1 MFEKVMVGFDGSDR
15 GLDALALGEIL
26 AAADGKLLVCCV
38 HHFKGLSARIDQS
51 EPRPDEAS
59 AERAVL
65 GARRLLR
72 ARRAVVPVIAA
83 GADAAETLNANA
95 ADRHA
100 ELLVLGSSHRG
111 ALGRVLA
118 GSVTEKVLHGA
129 VCPVA
134 VAPADF
140 HRTRESA
147 RPRRIVLGYDVVEPP
162 VAALKAAAALV
173 AQNDGELE
181 LIAVADTAVARAGG
195 ASAAL
200 SYPAI
205 VKARLDA
212 AEDGIARALEVIPA
226 GVEARGTVRDGQAA
240 EELLEVTHRADL
252 LVVGSRARG
261 ALSRLLLGSVSDTL
275 VRGAAC
281 PLLVVPDALERDVAE
296 HRAGAARAAG

>member
-1 MFEKVMVGFDGSDR
+1 MFEKVIVGFDGSDR

-26 AAADGKLLVCCV
+26 APADGELFVCCV
-38 HHFKGLSARIDQS
+38 HHFNGLSARIDRS
-51 EPRPDEAS
+51 EPRLDEAS
-59 AERAVL
+59 AEREVL
-65 GARRLLR
+65 RARRLLQ
-72 ARRAVVPVIAA
+72 APRAVVPVIAA
-83 GADAAETLNANA
+83 GASAAETLNANA
-95 ADRHA
+95 AQRHA

-111 ALGRVLA
+111 PVGRVLA
-118 GSVTEKVLHGA
+118 GSVTEEVLHGA
-129 VCPVA
+129 SCPVA

-140 HRTRESA
+140 HRSRASA
-147 RPRRIVLGYDVVEPP
+147 PPRRIVLGYDVVDPP
-162 VAALKAAAALV
+162 VAALKAAAAL
-173 AQNDGELE
+173 AAHNDGELE

-212 AEDGIARALEVIPA
+212 AEDGIARALDALAA

-240 EELLEVTHRADL
+240 EELLEVTHSADL
-252 LVVGSRARG
+252 LVVGSRGRG

-281 PLLVVPDALERDVAE
+281 PVLVVPDALERD
-296 HRAGAARAAG
+296 AGERHADATQVG